1 MSRDSADL
9 ALLELLRD
17 EQRGREATRRFDWAA
32 NARPDQLPPP
42 GDWRTWLILAGR
54 GWGKTRTGAETV
66 RSWVGLGY
74 RRIALVGPTAADV
87 RDVMIE
93 GESGILNVFPDGER
107 PIYEPSK
114 RRVLFANGAIAT
126 AYTAD
131 EPDRLRGP
139 QHDAAWCDEL
149 AAWRRGDAAWSNLL
163 MGLRI
168 GLDPRVVVTTTP
180 RPIPLVKGLMAV
192 STTTTTRGR
201 TLDNAANLAPQF
213 LDEIVSRYEGTRLG
227 RQELEGEML
236 EIVDG
241 ALWSLGQ
248 FDRLRVEAAPAQLER
263 IVVAVDPA
271 VSTNEKSDYTGIVV
285 AGIAP
290 DKSVYILHA
299 EAMKASPS
307 EWAARVWDLFDHWQA
322 DRVVAERNNGG
333 DLVEQVLRQVRRTGS
348 LRTVVAKRG
357 KALRA
362 EPVAHLY
369 ELGRVHHVGPFLR
382 ELEDQMSTFP
392 VACEHDDLVD
402 ALAYAVLDLT
412 NTSSAPVEIGTGSPW

>member
-1 MSRDSADL
+1 VTNSKADL
-9 ALLELLRD
+9 ALLELLRA
-17 EQRGREATRRFDWAA
+17 EVQERESRRRFDWPS

-66 RSWVGLGY
+66 RAWVDDGY
-74 RRIALVGPTAADV
+74 KRIALVGPTAADV

-93 GESGILNVFPDGER
+93 GESGILNVFPDAQR

-163 MGLRI
+163 MGLRL

-180 RPIPLVKGLMAV
+180 RPIPLVKGLINSA
-192 STTTTTRGR
+192 TTATTRGR

-213 LDEIVSRYEGTRLG
+213 LAEIVARYEGTRLG
-227 RQELEGEML
+227 RQELEGELL
-236 EIVDG
+236 ETVEG
-241 ALWSLGQ
+241 ALWSLAQ
-248 FDRLRVEAAPAQLER
+248 IDRLRVDAIPQLDR

-271 VSTNEKSDYTGIVV
+271 VSTNEKSDFTGVVV
-285 AGIAP
+285 AGIAA
-290 DKSVYILHA
+290 DKSVYVLHA
-299 EAMKASPS
+299 EALKAPPS
-307 EWAARVWDLFDHWQA
+307 EWAARVWSLYDHWQA

-333 DLVEQVLRQVRRTGS
+333 DLVEQVLRQVRRAGS
-348 LRTVVAKRG
+348 LRTVIAKRG

-369 ELGRVHHVGPFLR
+369 ELGRVHHVGTFLR

-392 VACEHDDLVD
+392 VAAEHDDLVD
-402 ALAYAVLDLT
+402 ALTYAVLDLT
-412 NTSSAPVEIGTGSPW
+412 HASDPVEIGTGSPW

>member
-1 MSRDSADL
+1 MTQTPSADL
-9 ALLELLRD
+9 ALLELLRT
-17 EQRGREATRRFDWAA
+17 ERLERELRRRFDWSG
-32 NARPDQLPPP
+32 NARADQLPPE

-66 RSWVGLGY
+66 RSWVAQGY

-93 GESGILNVFPDGER
+93 GESGILNIFPDAER

-163 MGLRI
+163 MGLRL
-168 GLDPRVVVTTTP
+168 GVDPRVVVTTTP
-180 RPIPLVKGLMAV
+180 RPIPLVKGLIGSA
-192 STTTTTRGR
+192 TTVTTRGR

-213 LDEIVSRYEGTRLG
+213 LAEIVSRYEGTRLG
-227 RQELEGEML
+227 RQELEGELL

-248 FDRLRVEAAPAQLER
+248 IDRLRVEAAPPLDR

-290 DKSVYILHA
+290 DKSVYVLHA
-299 EAMKASPS
+299 EAMKAPPS
-307 EWAARVWDLFDHWQA
+307 EWAARVWSLFDHWQA

-333 DLVEQVLRQVRRTGS
+333 DLVEQVLRQVRRSGS

-369 ELGRVHHVGPFLR
+369 ELGRVHHVGAFLR

-392 VACEHDDLVD
+392 VAAEHDDLVD
-402 ALAYAVLDLT
+402 ALVYAALDLT
-412 NTSSAPVEIGTGSPW
+412 HTSDPVEIGTGSPW

>member
-66 RSWVGLGY
+66 RSWVDQGY

-93 GESGILNVFPDGER
+93 GESGVLNVFPDGER

-213 LDEIVSRYEGTRLG
+213 LAEIVSRYEGTRLG

-248 FDRLRVEAAPAQLER
+248 IDRLRVEAAPAQLER

-392 VACEHDDLVD
+392 VASEHDDLVD

-412 NTSSAPVEIGTGSPW
+412 NTSAPVEIGTGSPW